1 MFAQQKNPA
10 EGVTGDKNS
19 CISNDQKKKIP
30 TNWKSPTPNHFTK
43 NSVEKAYM
51 YQYLWVNEPVLNR
64 SQRLA
69 LAWIISPYRWG
80 SRYKAA

>member
-1 MFAQQKNPA
+1 MFAHQKNPA

-19 CISNDQKKKIP
+19 CISNNQKKKIP
-30 TNWKSPTPNHFTK
+30 ANWKSPTPNHFTK
-43 NSVEKAYM
+43 NSVKKAYM

-69 LAWIISPYRWG
+69 LTWIISPYRWG
-80 SRYKAA
+80 SRYKAR